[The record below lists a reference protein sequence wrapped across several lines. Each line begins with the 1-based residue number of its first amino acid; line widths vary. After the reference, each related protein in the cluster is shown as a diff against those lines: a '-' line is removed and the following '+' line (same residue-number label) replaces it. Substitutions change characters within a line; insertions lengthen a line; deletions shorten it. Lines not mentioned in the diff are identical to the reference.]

1 MTTGKGK
8 TSTPKRTHK
17 DVVLAALIAAKKP
30 MTTSQLA
37 GVTKIGKSEVR
48 KAMRKLAAAELAHLY
63 AWSKENAAH
72 AWAPVWACGKG
83 EHAQLPDGAR
93 PVAVDMPP
101 VKEKSKSKVELE
113 LERERERERMVRT
126 AHLTIP
132 VTQFKTTFAGGV
144 NPWAEGQSV

>member
-1 MTTGKGK
+1 MTPSTGK
-8 TSTPKRTHK
+8 TSPPKCTHK
-17 DVVLAALIAAKKP
+17 DVVLAALTSAKKP

-37 GVTKIGKSEVR
+37 GVTKIEKSEVR
-48 KAMRKLAAAELAHLY
+48 KAMRKLAAAELAYLY
-63 AWSKENAAH
+63 AWSKENAAR
-72 AWAPVWACGKG
+72 AWAPVWALGQG

-93 PVAVDMPP
+93 PVAVDMPL

-113 LERERERERMVRT
+113 RERWARP

-144 NPWAEGQSV
+144 NPWAEEQSV

>member
-1 MTTGKGK
+1 MTPDTGK
-8 TSTPKRTHK
+8 TSPTTRTHK
-17 DVVLAALIAAKKP
+17 DAVLAALTSAGKP

-37 GVTKIGKSEVR
+37 GVTKIEKSEVR
-48 KAMRKLAAAELAHLY
+48 KAMRKIAAAELAHLY
-63 AWSKENAAH
+63 AWSKENAAR

-113 LERERERERMVRT
+113 RERWARP

-144 NPWAEGQSV
+144 NPWAEEQSV

>member
-1 MTTGKGK
+1 MTPSTGK
-8 TSTPKRTHK
+8 TSSPARTHK
-17 DVVLAALIAAKKP
+17 DVVLAALTSAGKP
-30 MTTSQLA
+30 MTASQLA

-48 KAMRKLAAAELAHLY
+48 KAMRKLAAAELAYLY
-63 AWSKENAAH
+63 TWSKENAAR

-83 EHAQLPDGAR
+83 EHAPLPDGAR

-113 LERERERERMVRT
+113 QERMVRT

-144 NPWAEGQSV
+144 NPWAEEQSV

>member
-1 MTTGKGK
+1 MTPSTGK
-8 TSTPKRTHK
+8 TSSPARTHK
-17 DVVLAALIAAKKP
+17 DVVLATLTSAKKP

-37 GVTKIGKSEVR
+37 GITKIEKSEVR
-48 KAMRKLAAAELAHLY
+48 KAMRKLAAAELAYLY
-63 AWSKENAAH
+63 TWSKENAAR

-101 VKEKSKSKVELE
+101 VKEKSKAERE
-113 LERERERERMVRT
+113 LERERWARP

-144 NPWAEGQSV
+144 NPWAEEQSV

>member
-1 MTTGKGK
+1 MTPDTGK

-37 GVTKIGKSEVR
+37 GITKIGKAEVR
-48 KAMRKLAAAELAHLY
+48 KAMRKIAAAELAYLY

-83 EHAQLPDGAR
+83 EHAHPPDGAR

-101 VKEKSKSKVELE
+101 VKGKSKVELE
-113 LERERERERMVRT
+113 LERMERT

-132 VTQFKTTFAGGV
+132 ATQYKTTFAEGV
-144 NPWAEGQSV
+144 NPWAEEQSV

>member
-1 MTTGKGK
+1 MTKDTGK
-8 TSTPKRTHK
+8 TSTPARTHK
-17 DVVLAALIAAKKP
+17 DVVLAALTSAGKP
-30 MTTSQLA
+30 MTASQLA
-37 GVTKIGKSEVR
+37 GVTKIEKSEVR
-48 KAMRKLAAAELAHLY
+48 KAMRKLAAAELAYLY
-63 AWSKENAAH
+63 TWSKENAAR

-113 LERERERERMVRT
+113 RERWART

-132 VTQFKTTFAGGV
+132 VTGYKTTFAGGV
-144 NPWAEGQSV
+144 NPWAEEQNV

>member
-1 MTTGKGK
+1 MTPDTGT
-8 TSTPKRTHK
+8 TSPPKRTHK
-17 DVVLAALIAAKKP
+17 DVVLAALTSAGKP

-48 KAMRKLAAAELAHLY
+48 KAMRKLAAAELAYLY
-63 AWSKENAAH
+63 TWSKENVAR

-101 VKEKSKSKVELE
+101 VKVKSKAELE
-113 LERERERERMVRT
+113 LELERMVRT
-126 AHLTIP
+126 AHLSIP

-144 NPWAEGQSV
+144 NPWAEEQSV

>member
-1 MTTGKGK
+1 MTTGTGK
-8 TSTPKRTHK
+8 TSPSKRTHK
-17 DVVLAALIAAKKP
+17 AMVLAALTSAKKP

-37 GVTKIGKSEVR
+37 GVTKIEKSEVR

-83 EHAQLPDGAR
+83 EHAPLPDGAR
-93 PVAVDMPP
+93 PVAVDMPL

-113 LERERERERMVRT
+113 RERWARP

-144 NPWAEGQSV
+144 NPWAEEQSV

>member
-8 TSTPKRTHK
+8 TSPPKRTHK
-17 DVVLAALIAAKKP
+17 DLVLAALTSAKKP

-37 GVTKIGKSEVR
+37 GITKIGKSEVR
-48 KAMRKLAAAELAHLY
+48 KAMRKIAAAELAYLY
-63 AWSKENAAH
+63 AWSKENAAR
-72 AWAPVWACGKG
+72 AWAPVWALGQG

-101 VKEKSKSKVELE
+101 LKGKSKIELE
-113 LERERERERMVRT
+113 QERMVRT
-126 AHLTIP
+126 AHLTVP

-144 NPWAEGQSV
+144 NPWAEEQSV

>member
-1 MTTGKGK
+1 MTPDTGK
-8 TSTPKRTHK
+8 TSPPKYTHK
-17 DVVLAALIAAKKP
+17 DAVLDALIAAKKP

-63 AWSKENAAH
+63 TWSKENAAR
-72 AWAPVWACGKG
+72 AWAPVWAYGQG

-101 VKEKSKSKVELE
+101 VKVKSKAELGQ
-113 LERERERERMVRT
+113 ERMVRT

-132 VTQFKTTFAGGV
+132 VTQYKTTFAGGV
-144 NPWAEGQSV
+144 NPWAEEQSV

>member
-1 MTTGKGK
+1 MTPSTGK
-8 TSTPKRTHK
+8 TSPPKRTHK
-17 DVVLAALIAAKKP
+17 DVVLAALTSAGKP

-37 GVTKIGKSEVR
+37 GITKIGKSEVR
-48 KAMRKLAAAELAHLY
+48 KAMRKLAAAELAYLY
-63 AWSKENAAH
+63 AWSKENAAR
-72 AWAPVWACGKG
+72 AWAPVWAYGQG

-113 LERERERERMVRT
+113 RERWARP

-144 NPWAEGQSV
+144 NPWAEEQSV

>member
-17 DVVLAALIAAKKP
+17 DVVLAALVYAKKP

-37 GVTKIGKSEVR
+37 GVTKIEKSEVR
-48 KAMRKLAAAELAHLY
+48 KAMRKLAAAELAYLY
-63 AWSKENAAH
+63 AWSKENAAR

-101 VKEKSKSKVELE
+101 VKEKSKVE
-113 LERERERERMVRT
+113 LERERWARP

-144 NPWAEGQSV
+144 NPWAEEQSV

>member
-8 TSTPKRTHK
+8 TSPSKRTHK
-17 DVVLAALIAAKKP
+17 AMVLAALTSAKKP

-37 GVTKIGKSEVR
+37 GVTKIGKSEIR

-101 VKEKSKSKVELE
+101 VKEKSKVELE
-113 LERERERERMVRT
+113 QERWARP

-144 NPWAEGQSV
+144 NPWAEEQSV

>member
-1 MTTGKGK
+1 MTPSTGK
-8 TSTPKRTHK
+8 TSPPKRTHK
-17 DVVLAALIAAKKP
+17 AMVLAALTSAGKP
-30 MTTSQLA
+30 MTASQLA
-37 GVTKIGKSEVR
+37 GVTKIEKSEVR
-48 KAMRKLAAAELAHLY
+48 KAMRKLAAAELAYLY
-63 AWSKENAAH
+63 AWSKENAAR

-113 LERERERERMVRT
+113 RERWARP

-144 NPWAEGQSV
+144 NPWAEEQSV

>member
-1 MTTGKGK
+1 MTTDKGK
-8 TSTPKRTHK
+8 TFPTTRTHK

-48 KAMRKLAAAELAHLY
+48 KAMRKIAAAELAYLY
-63 AWSKENAAH
+63 TWSKENAAR
-72 AWAPVWACGKG
+72 AWAPVWAYGQG
-83 EHAQLPDGAR
+83 EHAPLPDGAR

-101 VKEKSKSKVELE
+101 VRVKSKAEQE
-113 LERERERERMVRT
+113 QERMERT

-132 VTQFKTTFAGGV
+132 VTQYKTTFAGGV
-144 NPWAEGQSV
+144 NPWAEEQSV